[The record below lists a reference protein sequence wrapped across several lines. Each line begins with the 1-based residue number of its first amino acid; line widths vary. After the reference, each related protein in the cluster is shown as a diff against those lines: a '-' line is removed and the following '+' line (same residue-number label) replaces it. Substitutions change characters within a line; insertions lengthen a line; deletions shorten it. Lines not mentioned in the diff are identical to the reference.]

1 MHNENRAML
10 SRRAFL
16 TALALAR
23 CAGVETASPDPMAGR
38 FQARP
43 RNEKLSAT
51 RPNESWLYVPRNVKQ
66 PAPLIITL
74 HGAGGRGARAL
85 EHMRD
90 DADSIGAILIAPDS
104 IDRTWDV
111 IIDDLGPDVEQIDA
125 KLEIVFDAF
134 AIDVDRIAVS
144 GFSDGASYALT
155 LGVMNG
161 DLFTHVI
168 AFSPGFLVAPVQVG
182 TPRIFISHGTQDEIL
197 PIDRCSRR
205 LAPALKRAGYDVT
218 YREFDGG
225 HTVTAAV
232 ARAAMDWFT
241 D

>member
-1 MHNENRAML
+1 ML

-16 TALALAR
+16 TAVALAR
-23 CAGVETASPDPMAGR
+23 CAGVETATPASIDGR
-38 FQARP
+38 LRARP
-43 RNEKLSAT
+43 TNVVRASA
-51 RPNESWLYVPRNVKQ
+51 RPSAPWLYVPRKVKN
-66 PAPLIITL
+66 PAPLIVTL

-90 DADSIGAILIAPDS
+90 SADAIGAIVIAPDS
-104 IDRTWDV
+104 VDRTWDV
-111 IIDDLGPDVEQIDA
+111 ILGELGPDVERIDA
-125 KLEIVFDAF
+125 QLAAVFDAF

-155 LGVMNG
+155 LGVTNG

-168 AFSPGFLVAPVQVG
+168 AFSPGFLVAPSQIG
-182 TPRIFISHGTQDEIL
+182 SPRIFISHGTRDDIL

-205 LAPALKRAGYDVT
+205 LAPALRRAGYDVR

-225 HTVTAAV
+225 HTVTSAV
-232 ARAAMDWFT
+232 AKEAIDWFT
-241 D
+241 E